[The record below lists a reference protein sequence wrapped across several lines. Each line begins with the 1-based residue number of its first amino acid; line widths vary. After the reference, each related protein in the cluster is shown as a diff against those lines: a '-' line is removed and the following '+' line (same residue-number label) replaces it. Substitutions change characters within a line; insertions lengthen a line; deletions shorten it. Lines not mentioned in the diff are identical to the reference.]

1 MLKPHFFILLLS
13 IFNFGFAQS
22 DNSKISW
29 IEKTPLKWQDFQGA
43 PLEKTLFHAN
53 SNTGLSY
60 SWGLKGTSQK
70 MELEYKVET
79 FFYPEGSWVQ
89 PASKSDY
96 LLKHEQL
103 HFDISE
109 LHARKLRK
117 LLENLDASK
126 INKDS
131 RNYLNKL
138 YENIDKER
146 SAMQIAFD
154 KESNH
159 SLNKEAE
166 LKWQQFIKE
175 ELNKFNQYIN

>member
-1 MLKPHFFILLLS
+1 MLSLPV
-13 IFNFGFAQS
+13 FGFGQS
-22 DNSKISW
+22 EDLKISW
-29 IEKTPLKWQDFQGA
+29 SEEAHLTWEDFQGV

-53 SNTGLSY
+53 TNTGLSY

-70 MELEYKVET
+70 MELDYKVES
-79 FFYPEGSWVQ
+79 FFYPEQSWVQ
-89 PASKSDY
+89 PASKSEY

-117 LLENLDASK
+117 LLANVEASK

-131 RNYLNKL
+131 RDYLNKL

-146 SAMQIAFD
+146 SAMQNAFD

-159 SLNKEAE
+159 SLSKEAE
-166 LKWQQFIKE
+166 LKWRQYIAE
-175 ELNKFNQYIN
+175 ELNKFKEFSS

>member
-1 MLKPHFFILLLS
+1 MKTFFFILALS
-13 IFNFGFAQS
+13 VSSFVSGQTEDRKIFWNEETRL
-22 DNSKISW
+22 IW
-29 IEKTPLKWQDFQGA
+29 EDFQGV

-53 SNTGLSY
+53 TNTGLSY

-70 MELEYKVET
+70 MELEYSVKT
-79 FFYPEGSWVQ
+79 FFYPEESWVQ
-89 PASKSDY
+89 PSSKSEY

-117 LLENLDASK
+117 LLAGLDASK

-131 RNYLNKL
+131 REYLNKL
-138 YENIDKER
+138 YEKIDKER
-146 SAMQIAFD
+146 SAMQNAFD

-166 LKWQQFIKE
+166 NAWQQFIKE
-175 ELNKFNQYIN
+175 ELDKLIDFTS

>member
-1 MLKPHFFILLLS
+1 MKTFFFILALS
-13 IFNFGFAQS
+13 VSSIVFGQNEDLKIFWNEE
-22 DNSKISW
+22 I
-29 IEKTPLKWQDFQGA
+29 PLTWDDFQGV

-53 SNTGLSY
+53 TNTGLSY

-70 MELEYKVET
+70 MELNYKVET
-79 FFYPEGSWVQ
+79 FFYPKESWVQ
-89 PASKSDY
+89 PASKNKY

-117 LLENLDASK
+117 LLGDLDASK

-131 RNYLNKL
+131 GDYLNKL
-138 YENIDKER
+138 YEKVDKER
-146 SAMQIAFD
+146 SAMQNAFD
-154 KESNH
+154 EESNH

-166 LKWQQFIKE
+166 NRWQRFVKD
-175 ELNKFNQYIN
+175 ELTKFKDFR

>member
-1 MLKPHFFILLLS
+1 VKTLFFILVLS
-13 IFNFGFAQS
+13 ISSLAFAQS
-22 DNSKISW
+22 EELKIFWSEETALTW
-29 IEKTPLKWQDFQGA
+29 EDFQGV
-43 PLEKTLFHAN
+43 PLENTLFHAN

-70 MELEYKVET
+70 MELNYKVET
-79 FFYPEGSWVQ
+79 FFYPEQSWVQ
-89 PASKSDY
+89 PTSKSEY

-117 LLENLDASK
+117 LLANVDGSK

-131 RNYLNKL
+131 RDYLNKL
-138 YENIDKER
+138 YEKIDKER
-146 SAMQIAFD
+146 SAMQKAFD

-166 LKWQQFIKE
+166 LKWQQFIE
-175 ELNKFNQYIN
+175 GELNKFEEFN

>member
-1 MLKPHFFILLLS
+1 MKTFFFIFFITIS
-13 IFNFGFAQS
+13 SFVFAQS
-22 DNSKISW
+22 GDSKISW
-29 IEKTPLKWQDFQGA
+29 IEEFPLKWQDFQGT

-70 MELEYKVET
+70 MELDYKVET
-79 FFYPEGSWVQ
+79 FFYPEESWVQ

-117 LLENLDASK
+117 LLASLDASK

-138 YENIDKER
+138 YEKLDKER
-146 SAMQIAFD
+146 SAMQNAFD

-175 ELNKFNQYIN
+175 ELDKLKDFTS

>member
-1 MLKPHFFILLLS
+1 MIKTLFFIYFIS
-13 IFNFGFAQS
+13 ISSLVFSQS
-22 DNSKISW
+22 EDLKIYWSEETRLTW
-29 IEKTPLKWQDFQGA
+29 EDFQGV

-53 SNTGLSY
+53 TNTGLSY

-70 MELEYKVET
+70 MELNYKVET
-79 FFYPEGSWVQ
+79 FFYPKESWVR
-89 PASKSDY
+89 PTSKSEY

-117 LLENLDASK
+117 LLANVDSSK

-131 RNYLNKL
+131 RDYLNKL
-138 YENIDKER
+138 YEKIDKER
-146 SAMQIAFD
+146 GAMQNAFD

-166 LKWQQFIKE
+166 LKWQKFVE
-175 ELNKFNQYIN
+175 NELTKLEDFS